1 MILFFFFQAEDGIRD
16 LTVTG
21 VQTCALP
28 ISLIE
33 DFRPDASGV
42 SPLARHKEWYFVK
55 CPRCGAQG
63 RRETDVSDTFLDS
76 AWYFLRY
83 PSTEFDDR
91 PWDPART
98 RTWLPVSSYI
108 GGNEHAVLH
117 LLYSRFI
124 TMVLHEL
131 GKVDFAEPFP
141 KLRAHG
147 LIIQDGP
154 KTSKSRGTEVI
165 PAPLI

>member
-1 MILFFFFQAEDGIRD
+1 MATGPPCRGGAVGIVHGRGGKGRPRAEAIPRLHDWCISRQRYGGPPIPIIYGDACGPVAVPER
-16 LTVTG
+16 
-21 VQTCALP
+21 ALP
-28 ISLIE
+28 VELPFIQ
-33 DFRPDASGV
+33 DFRPNASGV

-124 TMVLHEL
+124 TMVLH
-131 GKVDFAEPFP
+131 
-141 KLRAHG
+141 
-147 LIIQDGP
+147 
-154 KTSKSRGTEVI
+154 
-165 PAPLI
+165 